1 MTIPIVYDRGD
12 DEYIKNIGFNGVE
25 VGAEGPFSKKK
36 TASGRQASYLLN
48 YRYSLFGLMS
58 AIGFQIA
65 GTPNYTP
72 SKLVLIEN

>member
-36 TASGRQASYLLN
+36 NCLWSPSLLPTQL
-48 YRYSLFGLMS
+48 SLFSFWIDVSHWLS
-58 AIGFQIA
+58 NRRNA
-65 GTPNYTP
+65 
-72 SKLVLIEN
+72 